1 MFLQEDNIKAHN
13 QANGGANYKHN
24 HVLRAWNEVWGD
36 LVEWNGDKFEYDCT
50 FTIDPEWKKDD
61 LKVTAFVAGLDPDDQ
76 ACCTIENARM
86 ITFSTILGIEDAQIN
101 KELVNTEYFTLDGIK
116 TNAKTNGVYIQKKT
130 YKDGTQEVKKIN
142 R

>member
-1 MFLQEDNIKAHN
+1 MF
-13 QANGGANYKHN
+13 
-24 HVLRAWNEVWGD
+24 VVCTTVS
-36 LVEWNGDKFEYDCT
+36 LVMCLDVIF
-50 FTIDPEWKKDD
+50 
-61 LKVTAFVAGLDPDDQ
+61 LKEH
-76 ACCTIENARM
+76 CY
-86 ITFSTILGIEDAQIN
+86 TFSTILGIEDAQIN